1 MDFTRTILF
10 RLLRVNVSN
19 DVTHSNYKDI
29 LQQKWINN
37 EGDTEWIDVD
47 LIIEDNEGIEKT
59 ISQRG

>member
-1 MDFTRTILF
+1 MIFKRTIAF

-19 DVTHSNYKDI
+19 DVTHPNYKDI

-37 EGDTEWIDVD
+37 EGDTEWRDVD